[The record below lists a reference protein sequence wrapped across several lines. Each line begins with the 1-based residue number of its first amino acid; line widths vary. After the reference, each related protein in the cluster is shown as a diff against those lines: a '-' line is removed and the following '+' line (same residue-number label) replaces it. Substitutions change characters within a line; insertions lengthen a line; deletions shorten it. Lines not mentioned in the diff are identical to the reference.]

1 MLFLYRRDLLFPESS
16 WLQIWSGHGTV
27 PAPKIYTGSRL
38 THNVNVSSYLGV
50 LVRMFIQIFM
60 ESQP

>member
-1 MLFLYRRDLLFPESS
+1 MLFLHLRGLQFPESS
-16 WLQIWSGHGTV
+16 WLQIWSGHGMVT
-27 PAPKIYTGSRL
+27 APKIYTGSWL

-50 LVRMFIQIFM
+50 LVHMFIQIFM